1 MTRDHDSELAAL
13 IRRFPRWEAWKG
25 VTGTC
30 YARLP
35 GSSPPVVVHGKD
47 ADDLARQVQAAEDL
61 LAHRQWPRTGRPADQ
76 S

>member
-1 MTRDHDSELAAL
+1 MSDEPELAAL
-13 IRRFPRWEAWKG
+13 VRQFPRWEAWEG
-25 VTGTC
+25 VIGTC

-35 GSSPPVVVHGKD
+35 GSSPPIVVHGKD

-61 LAHRQWPRTGRPADQ
+61 LAARRHPRTGRPADQ